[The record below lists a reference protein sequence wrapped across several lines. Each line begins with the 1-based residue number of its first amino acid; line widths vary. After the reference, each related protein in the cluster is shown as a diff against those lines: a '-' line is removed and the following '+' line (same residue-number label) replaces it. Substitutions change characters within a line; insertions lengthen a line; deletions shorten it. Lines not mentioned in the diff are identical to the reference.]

1 MTPGIKTTKP
11 SSHSWKY
18 SNNKIVANHVCI
30 TVCLNSTYYIKIVI
44 VLVENVR
51 IYVYTIVCVLF
62 SDLILMVVLGAIKDA
77 VGHFLLATF
86 ILSDLSFNI
95 LSLSFYLLKN
105 THIKLYSAMIE
116 MNTTRDMKL
125 GLFLRAKKL

>member
-1 MTPGIKTTKP
+1 
-11 SSHSWKY
+11 
-18 SNNKIVANHVCI
+18 
-30 TVCLNSTYYIKIVI
+30 
-44 VLVENVR
+44 
-51 IYVYTIVCVLF
+51 
-62 SDLILMVVLGAIKDA
+62 MVVLGAIKDA